1 MTSNRAGKR
10 YFSLMYVPDH
20 EGDPKSVLMSY
31 FQGRL
36 VLIALVILGIHI
48 VLGAAGY
55 YYIAKL
61 RGQRSVLKSQVYSL
75 TAENKQIER
84 IVREFEI
91 IKERDQRIRQAL
103 GSTLGVQPRS
113 PEEWEQAIA
122 ATQEAGESLN
132 VPLNNQSQVTP
143 PLNRPREG
151 LYRLVER
158 ESGYDGPEYLPTLL
172 PVSGYVT
179 SHFQKGSWY
188 MGRNHWGID
197 IAGSKGTSINASGAG
212 VVLLANWTPDFGNM
226 IIISHGNGLY
236 SYYGHAMR
244 LLVEQGTRVRKG
256 QVIAQMG
263 SSGISSAAHLH
274 FEIWKDGSPLD
285 PEDYLFALAR

>member
-1 MTSNRAGKR
+1 
-10 YFSLMYVPDH
+10 MYVPDQ
-20 EGDPKSVLMSY
+20 EGDPRSILMSY

-36 VLIALVILGIHI
+36 VLVTLIVLGVHVILG
-48 VLGAAGY
+48 GAGY
-55 YYIAKL
+55 FYIGKL
-61 RGQRSVLKSQVYSL
+61 RGQRSELITQVRNL
-75 TAENKQIER
+75 TAENKQIEK
-84 IVREFEI
+84 IVREFEV

-103 GSTLGVQPRS
+103 GSTLGVQPQS
-113 PEEWEQAIA
+113 SEEWERVLA
-122 ATQEAGESLN
+122 ASAEAGQNLN
-132 VPLNNQSQVTP
+132 LPLNGSDEALEA
-143 PLNRPREG
+143 PLNRSREG

-158 ESGYDGPEYLPTLL
+158 ESGYNGPEYLPTLL

-188 MGRNHWGID
+188 MGRNHFGID
-197 IAGSKGTSINASGAG
+197 IAGSKGSSINAAGAG
-212 VVLLANWTPDFGNM
+212 IVLLSNWTPDFGNM

-244 LLVEQGTRVRKG
+244 LLVEQGTQVRKG
-256 QVIAQMG
+256 QLIAQMG

-274 FEIWKDGSPLD
+274 FEIWKDGRPLD